1 MIGLGRRRASSDPS
15 GAGLRPG
22 APAAGTPARPRS
34 SGELTASDVACVLQA
49 ASVLLQYPDAD
60 RLALRPVV
68 ADAVAGL
75 DARACVPGA
84 RALAAFLDAVAGLDD
99 RELAEHYVRV
109 LDRRRRACLYLT
121 WWTDGE
127 TRRRGLSLARLKEV
141 YREHGFELDAGG
153 GDGAE
158 LPDYLPVMLEFAA
171 AVALDGRAEVGLEL
185 LQRHR
190 PGLELLRLALADL
203 DSPYGHVVEA
213 VCAVLPGASPADEA
227 AVRELARTGP
237 PGETVG
243 LDGVPDGVL
252 DPYGALGP
260 TSLAPTFPSA
270 SGPGAPAGRRPL
282 PLTVTPPVTSG
293 GRS

>member
-1 MIGLGRRRASSDPS
+1 MIGLRRRSAAPS
-15 GAGLRPG
+15 PSAAE
-22 APAAGTPARPRS
+22 APAGMTP
-34 SGELTASDVACVLQA
+34 SDLACVLQA
-49 ASVLLQYPDAD
+49 ASVLLQYPDAE
-60 RLALRPVV
+60 RQALRPVV
-68 ADAVAGL
+68 VDAVAGL

-84 RALAAFLDAVAGLDD
+84 RALATFLDAVAPLAD

-127 TRRRGLSLARLKEV
+127 TRRRGLSLAGLKEL

-153 GDGAE
+153 GDGDAGGDGAE
-158 LPDYLPVMLEFAA
+158 LPDFLPVMLEFAA
-171 AVALDGRAEVGLEL
+171 AVTRDGRPDVGLDL

-203 DSPYGHVVEA
+203 DSPYRHVVEA

-252 DPYGALGP
+252 DPYGTLGP
-260 TSLAPTFPSA
+260 TSLQPTFPSPA
-270 SGPGAPAGRRPL
+270 GPGAPGGRRPL
-282 PLTVTPPVTSG
+282 PLTVTTG